1 MKVLIIGGGASGMM
15 AALSAAEDGS
25 NRVMLLE
32 RQGRV
37 GRKLLATGNGRCNL
51 TRLGAKPSD
60 YFGARGAA
68 ATALRHCPPEDVLT
82 FFDELGLPAAPDEEG
97 RVYPLSNQAAS
108 VLDALRLS
116 AAERGC
122 EIRTDCAVEE
132 IRTEGNSQAR
142 SARSDA
148 QSRGQK
154 ASGRSAEPYPS
165 FRADAVRSHR
175 ADGVHGKGAS
185 PSAFASSEHERGSA
199 DAASSFLVR
208 TSDGQT
214 LRARRVLICTG
225 GLAAPKLG
233 ACGDGYKLM
242 EMLGHSSTPKFPAI
256 AALKTPPEP
265 VRPLKGQRAECL
277 LTLTS
282 GSRTLRAERGEALF
296 ADGGVSGIAAMQ
308 LARACQTALRAGEK
322 CALHLHF
329 APDWEDVDARLSE
342 RARRLPLRTMEDFLS
357 GVVPKRIGQTLV
369 KAAGIEPLSREARSL
384 SPREL
389 RALAAALTDWT
400 LPVTGTQGFEQAQVT
415 AGGVSMDGF
424 DPETMQSR
432 RVPGLYGAGE
442 LMDVDGDCGGF
453 NLQWAW
459 SSALIAARHIQR
471 QWEEEQ

>member
-1 MKVLIIGGGASGMM
+1 MLDLIIIGGGAAGL
-15 AALSAAEDGS
+15 AAACAAARPGR
-25 NRVMLLE
+25 RVVLLE
-32 RQGRV
+32 KQSRV

-68 ATALRHCPPEDVLT
+68 ATALRRCPPEDVLT

-122 EIRTDCAVEE
+122 EIRTDCAAEE
-132 IRTEGNSQAR
+132 IRAEGNSQAR

-165 FRADAVRSHR
+165 FRADAAQSHR
-175 ADGVHGKGAS
+175 ADSVHGKGAS
-185 PSAFASSEHERGSA
+185 PSAFASSEHERGSS

-308 LARACQTALRAGEK
+308 LARACQTALRAGER
-322 CALHLHF
+322 CALHLNF
-329 APDWEDVDARLSE
+329 TPDWEDADARLSE
-342 RARRLPLRTMEDFLS
+342 RARRLSLRMMEDFLS

>member
-1 MKVLIIGGGASGMM
+1 MLDLIIIGGGAAGL
-15 AALSAAEDGS
+15 AAACAAARPGR
-25 NRVMLLE
+25 RVVLLE
-32 RQGRV
+32 KQSRV

-68 ATALRHCPPEDVLT
+68 ATALRLCPPEDVLA

-122 EIRTDCAVEE
+122 EIRTDCAAEE
-132 IRTEGNSQAR
+132 IRAEGNSQAR

-165 FRADAVRSHR
+165 FRAG
-175 ADGVHGKGAS
+175 GVHGKGAL
-185 PSAFASSEHERGSA
+185 PSAFASSEHERGSS

-265 VRPLKGQRAECL
+265 VRPMKGQRAECL
-277 LTLTS
+277 LTLT
-282 GSRTLRAERGEALF
+282 GGNRTLRAERGEALF

-308 LARACQTALRAGEK
+308 LARACQTALRAGER
-322 CALHLHF
+322 CALHLNF
-329 APDWEDVDARLSE
+329 TPDWEDADARLSE
-342 RARRLPLRTMEDFLS
+342 RARRLPLRMMEDFLS

-389 RALAAALTDWT
+389 RALAAALIDWT
-400 LPVTGTQGFEQAQVT
+400 LPVIGTQGFEQAQVT

>member
-1 MKVLIIGGGASGMM
+1 MLDLIIIGGGAAGL
-15 AALSAAEDGS
+15 AAACAAARPGR
-25 NRVMLLE
+25 RVVLLE
-32 RQGRV
+32 KQSRV

-165 FRADAVRSHR
+165 FRADS
-175 ADGVHGKGAS
+175 VHGKGAS

-322 CALHLHF
+322 CALHLNF

-459 SSALIAARHIQR
+459 SSALIAARHIQK
-471 QWEEEQ
+471 QWEEEP

>member
-1 MKVLIIGGGASGMM
+1 MLDLIIIGGGAAGL
-15 AALSAAEDGS
+15 AAACAAARPGR
-25 NRVMLLE
+25 RVVLLE
-32 RQGRV
+32 KQSRV

-68 ATALRHCPPEDVLT
+68 ATALRLCPPEDVLA

-122 EIRTDCAVEE
+122 EIRTDCAAEE
-132 IRTEGNSQAR
+132 IRAEENSQAR

-165 FRADAVRSHR
+165 FRAD
-175 ADGVHGKGAS
+175 GVHGKGAS
-185 PSAFASSEHERGSA
+185 PSALASSEHERGSA

-277 LTLTS
+277 LTLT
-282 GSRTLRAERGEALF
+282 GGNRTLRAERGEALF

-308 LARACQTALRAGEK
+308 LARACQTALRAGER
-322 CALHLHF
+322 CALHLNF
-329 APDWEDVDARLSE
+329 APDWEDADARLSE
-342 RARRLPLRTMEDFLS
+342 RARRLPLRMMEDFLS

>member
-1 MKVLIIGGGASGMM
+1 MLDLIIIGGGAAGL
-15 AALSAAEDGS
+15 AAACATARAGR
-25 NRVMLLE
+25 RVVLLE
-32 RQGRV
+32 KQSRV

-51 TRLGAKPSD
+51 TRLGARPSD
-60 YFGARGAA
+60 YFGARSAA
-68 ATALRHCPPEDVLT
+68 ATALRLCPPEDVLA

-122 EIRTDCAVEE
+122 EIRTDCAAEE
-132 IRTEGNSQAR
+132 IRAEGNSQAR
-142 SARSDA
+142 SAR
-148 QSRGQK
+148 RG
-154 ASGRSAEPYPS
+154 
-165 FRADAVRSHR
+165 
-175 ADGVHGKGAS
+175 DGALS
-185 PSAFASSEHERGSA
+185 P
-199 DAASSFLVR
+199 SFLVR

-214 LRARRVLICTG
+214 LRSRRVLICTG

-242 EMLGHSSTPKFPAI
+242 KMLGHSSTPKFPAI

-277 LTLTS
+277 LTLT
-282 GSRTLRAERGEALF
+282 GGNRTLRAERGEALF

-308 LARACQTALRAGEK
+308 LARACQTALRAGER
-322 CALHLHF
+322 CALHLNF
-329 APDWEDVDARLSE
+329 VPDWEDADARLAE
-342 RARRLPLRTMEDFLS
+342 RARRLPLRSMEDFLN
-357 GVVPKRIGQTLV
+357 GVVTRRIGQTLV

-384 SPREL
+384 SAKEL

-415 AGGVSMDGF
+415 AGGVSMGGF

-459 SSALIAARHIQR
+459 SSALIAARHILG